1 MQWTSLRRGVC
12 LHVDA
17 CLGGFV
23 LPFAAAAAAGRD
35 DDQNVVTKIQPFD
48 FRVEGVTSM
57 SVDTHKYGLAQKGSS
72 VVLYSSSALRRGLLF
87 THLHILTR
95 KARVL
100 QASHHQCLNGT
111 NIPRAYTSVEPLTL
125 KRTSQ

>member
-1 MQWTSLRRGVC
+1 MC

-17 CLGGFV
+17 CLGGFI
-23 LPFAAAAAAGRD
+23 LPFAAAAAAAGGD
-35 DDQNVVTKIQPFD
+35 DDRNAATKIQPFD

-72 VVLYSSSALRRGLLF
+72 VVLYSSSALRRGRLF
-87 THLHILTR
+87 THLHIFTL
-95 KARVL
+95 KGHM
-100 QASHHQCLNGT
+100 SHTPLIYMSEGYNT
-111 NIPRAYTSVEPLTL
+111 YPRTYTPQLKPYL

>member
-35 DDQNVVTKIQPFD
+35 EDQNVLTKIQPFD
-48 FRVEGVTSM
+48 FRVEGVTSI

-72 VVLYSSSALRRGLLF
+72 VVLYSSSALRRGLSIHPPPHFNPESSTGVSLSPPMSERYKH
-87 THLHILTR
+87 TTCIHL
-95 KARVL
+95 
-100 QASHHQCLNGT
+100 S
-111 NIPRAYTSVEPLTL
+111 
-125 KRTSQ
+125 